1 LRQLDRRKRIVSN
14 AIFLATAT
22 ASAVVLCAVVER
34 CLCWN
39 WADRHRKR
47 NGAIQAC
54 AWGERRIEL
63 PPLRGSQWRFGSP

>member
-39 WADRHRKR
+39 
-47 NGAIQAC
+47 
-54 AWGERRIEL
+54 
-63 PPLRGSQWRFGSP
+63 